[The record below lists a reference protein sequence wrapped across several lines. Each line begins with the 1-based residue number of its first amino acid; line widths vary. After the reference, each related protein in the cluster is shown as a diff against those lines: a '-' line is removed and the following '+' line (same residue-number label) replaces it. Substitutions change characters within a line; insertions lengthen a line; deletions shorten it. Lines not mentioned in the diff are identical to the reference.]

1 MVWKGKAC
9 GQTYSISPFQVRYY
23 KPWTRNMD
31 IPLEALADKVLQD
44 RHLALWWDV
53 IGDWNAGKLGEA
65 CAVEGFA
72 CDAC

>member
-1 MVWKGKAC
+1 
-9 GQTYSISPFQVRYY
+9 
-23 KPWTRNMD
+23 MD